1 MLSFIEI
8 GGSAEKLQLHQ
19 PPYRVKKWSKNR
31 FFCNNSSA
39 SAVSSAKLVYPYR
52 YYEALKL
59 CERFEKKQG
68 SGNRGSEF
76 K

>member
-8 GGSAEKLQLHQ
+8 GGSAEKLHLRE

-39 SAVSSAKLVYPYR
+39 SAHFKAILVHPYR

-59 CERFEKKQG
+59 CEKFEEKRACGK
-68 SGNRGSEF
+68 SGSEF